1 VTELPP
7 IDIQWEAPAECP
19 GINAELA
26 AIERLLGR
34 PLDAAR
40 DGKVSAHGQVRR
52 TEDGSWELH
61 AVLEAGGHVESE
73 TMVAK
78 RCQALGDAMALKIA
92 LAIDPFAPMSTPPPP
107 PPPPTATAT
116 DVPAPTSSP
125 AKIARERRAVHWG
138 LRLAGGIGVG
148 PLPGATPNVGLYG
161 SLQLSRFRFELGGE
175 AHWGGVA
182 RYDALPTV
190 GADTSAFIGGAR
202 ACFAPY
208 SSAWGA
214 AHVCAGLDGGVLHA
228 QGFGLDTSTSATKP
242 WGGSFIGS
250 AVQLRLTARLSVWL
264 EADGL
269 LTVLKPEFYV
279 RNLSTLYSP
288 PTASMRAAT
297 GFEIFF

>member
-7 IDIQWEAPAECP
+7 IDITWEAPAECP
-19 GINAELA
+19 GISAELA

-40 DGKVSAHGQVRR
+40 DGKVSARGQVRR
-52 TEDGSWELH
+52 TEDGSWELR
-61 AVLEAGGHVESE
+61 AVLEAGGHVETE

-92 LAIDPFAPMSTPPPP
+92 LAIDPFAPMSPPRPA
-107 PPPPTATAT
+107 ATES
-116 DVPAPTSSP
+116 DVPAATSSP
-125 AKIARERRAVHWG
+125 ANVASERRAVHWG
-138 LRLAGGIGVG
+138 LRFAGGIGVG

-161 SLQLSRFRFELGGE
+161 SLQLPRFRFELGGE
-175 AHWGGVA
+175 AHWSGVA

-214 AHVCAGLDGGVLHA
+214 THLCAGLDGGVLHA
-228 QGFGLDTSTSATKP
+228 QGFGLETSTSATKP
-242 WGGSFIGS
+242 WGALFIGS
-250 AVQLRLTARLSVWL
+250 AMQLRLTARLSVWL

-297 GFEIFF
+297 GFEVFF